1 MESRSSRK
9 AFELGRDTVFLGTW
23 QTAVLCLRLPLGAV
37 YAGLYFLLKY
47 GCLAHIGCS
56 WGFSWL
62 SSLIFRCCYHT
73 VIWLSFVLCFS
84 PPITSCSG
92 GSINKFAD

>member
-37 YAGLYFLLKY
+37 YAGLYFLLKVWVF
-47 GCLAHIGCS
+47 GQGGRFIGVCYL
-56 WGFSWL
+56 GAYRLFL
-62 SSLIFRCCYHT
+62 GSLLVVFFD
-73 VIWLSFVLCFS
+73 L
-84 PPITSCSG
+84 
-92 GSINKFAD
+92 

>member
-47 GCLAHIGCS
+47 GCLAKA
-56 WGFSWL
+56 
-62 SSLIFRCCYHT
+62 
-73 VIWLSFVLCFS
+73 V
-84 PPITSCSG
+84 
-92 GSINKFAD
+92 GS